1 MSSLSTKLLTDTWV
15 VASWNEFI
23 QTIENPDYQKAKGYY
38 YNGKMRIEAMG
49 VGPDHA
55 KDNAIIAVVVPLFA
69 AIKNILLNGLDN
81 CSYRKPGVLECQ
93 PDISYYVGE
102 RAELAP
108 TGSAIVNLDVTPP
121 PDIAIEIADT
131 SLSDDKGEKR
141 LLYEEVKVGEY
152 WIVDVQKP
160 EIFAFEIIPTG
171 GSRRIIQS
179 QILPGLEMALLEET
193 LRRSRQMPHSQVVAW
208 LLTQFQS

>member
-15 VASWNEFI
+15 VASWDEFI
-23 QTIENPDYQKAKGYY
+23 QTIENPAYQKAKGYY
-38 YNGKMRIEAMG
+38 YNGKMRIEAMA
-49 VGPDHA
+49 VGPNHA
-55 KDNAIIAVVVPLFA
+55 KDNGIVVTTVNLFG
-69 AIKNILLNGLDN
+69 AIKSIPLYCLDN

-93 PDISYYVGE
+93 PDISYYVGQ

-108 TGSAIVNLDVTPP
+108 TGSSIVNLDVTPP
-121 PDIAIEIADT
+121 PDIAIEISDT
-131 SLSDDKGEKR
+131 TLSDDKGEKR

-171 GSRRIIQS
+171 GSRRITQS
-179 QILPGLEMALLEET
+179 QKLPGLEMSLLEET
-193 LRRSRQMPHSQVVAW
+193 LRRSRQMPHSQVIAW
-208 LLTQFQS
+208 LLTQIQS